1 MNLKELREK
10 GGFVASAPI
19 PREVEWKH
27 RDEAGEEVTDKFT
40 VHVVKQ
46 SFGDIERLYVGSD
59 DRSKAATFIAQC
71 IRLGDGTERLSY
83 EDAYQLDP
91 GLAAVLVQAANEVN
105 KTVKAPE
112 KN

>member
-1 MNLKELREK
+1 MNLKELRER

-19 PREVEWKH
+19 PRDVEWKH
-27 RDEAGEEVTDKFT
+27 FDEAGEEVTEKFI
-40 VHVVKQ
+40 VHVAKQ
-46 SFGDIERLYVGSD
+46 SFGDIERLYLGSD
-59 DRSKAATFIAQC
+59 DRSKAATFISQC
-71 IRLGDGTERLSY
+71 IRLGDGTERMTY

-105 KTVKAPE
+105 QTVKATP